1 MSAQDIWLRKYHE
14 LWEYMKKTH
23 KVHSALLCGS
33 GWYISTAK
41 SCHPDAI
48 DVSYFSKLKCM
59 DAGLV

>member
-14 LWEYMKKTH
+14 LWEYMKRTH

-33 GWYISTAK
+33 GWYISTAQ

-48 DVSYFSKLKCM
+48 DVTTSLS
-59 DAGLV
+59 